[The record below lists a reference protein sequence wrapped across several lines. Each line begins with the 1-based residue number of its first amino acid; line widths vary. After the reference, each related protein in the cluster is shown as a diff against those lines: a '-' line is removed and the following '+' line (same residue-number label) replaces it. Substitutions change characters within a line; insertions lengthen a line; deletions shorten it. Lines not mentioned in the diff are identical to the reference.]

1 MNQMVSKLLSSGPQR
16 SAGRFLSAVLVAF
29 AFAAAAPQAS
39 AQLVTSDDF
48 YTPPDP
54 LPPGKAGD
62 IIRSRAIMA
71 PLFPEANVW
80 QIMHRSSD
88 ANKRPVAVTGALL
101 VPKLPYLGV
110 RPLVVIAPG
119 TRGLGDQCAPS
130 KQMNPLTYS
139 KAVDYENATYSRLL
153 ANGVAVVV
161 TDYQGQGTPG
171 LPSYLVGKPNG
182 YAVLDALRAA
192 TRLADAGV
200 SSAAPMGVMGYSQGG
215 QSSGWAGE
223 LQPSYA
229 PELDLRGVV
238 SGGTPSDMND
248 EVNHLNGNPTAGA
261 GFAVAAISGVST
273 AYPQLNLDAYL
284 TPSGRQVMEQARNS
298 CYAEDFL
305 AFGTTRI
312 GDITSPDVLT
322 VPAYR
327 DRLGASLLG
336 TKRPEAPAYVFH
348 GDIDEVVPYHLGV
361 QLFYSW
367 CSLGATVVF
376 EGLIGVE
383 HVAGSQALALGAT
396 TWMLD
401 RLKGLPA
408 PNGCGS

>member
-1 MNQMVSKLLSSGPQR
+1 MSKLLSSAPQR
-16 SAGRFLSAVLVAF
+16 SAGRFLSAALAVF
-29 AFAAAAPQAS
+29 ALAAAAPQAS
-39 AQLVTSDDF
+39 AQLLASGDF
-48 YTPPDP
+48 YTPPAP
-54 LPPGKAGD
+54 LPPGKPGD
-62 IIRSRAIMA
+62 IIRSRAVMA
-71 PLFPEANVW
+71 QLFPEANVW
-80 QIMHRSSD
+80 QIMYRSSD
-88 ANKRPVAVTGALL
+88 VQKRPAAVTGALL
-101 VPKLPYLGV
+101 VPKLPPVGV
-110 RPLVVIAPG
+110 RPLVVVVPG

-139 KAVDYENATYSRLL
+139 TAVDYENATYSRLL
-153 ANGVAVVV
+153 ANGVAVVI

-171 LPSYLVGKPNG
+171 LPPYLVGKPNG
-182 YAVLDALRAA
+182 YAGLDALRAA

-229 PELDLRGVV
+229 SELDLRGVV
-238 SGGTPSDMND
+238 AGGTPSDMND
-248 EVNHLNGNPTAGA
+248 LVNHLNGNPTAGA
-261 GFAVAAISGVST
+261 GFAIAAISG
-273 AYPQLNLDAYL
+273 
-284 TPSGRQVMEQARNS
+284 
-298 CYAEDFL
+298 
-305 AFGTTRI
+305 
-312 GDITSPDVLT
+312 
-322 VPAYR
+322 
-327 DRLGASLLG
+327 
-336 TKRPEAPAYVFH
+336 PEAPAYIFH

-376 EGLIGVE
+376 EQLIGAE

>member
-1 MNQMVSKLLSSGPQR
+1 V
-16 SAGRFLSAVLVAF
+16 ALVAF
-29 AFAAAAPQAS
+29 ATAGAAPQAS
-39 AQLVTSDDF
+39 AQLLGTDDF
-48 YTPPDP
+48 YTPPAT
-54 LPPGKAGD
+54 LPGKPGD
-62 IIRSRAIMA
+62 IVRSRAVNA

-80 QIMHRSSD
+80 QIMYRSSD
-88 ANKRPVAVTGALL
+88 VEKRPVAVTGALL
-101 VPKLPYLGV
+101 VPKLPSAGV
-110 RPLVVIAPG
+110 RPLVVVVPG

-139 KAVDYENATYSRLL
+139 YAVDYENAIYSRLL
-153 ANGVAVVV
+153 ANGVAVVI

-171 LPSYLVGKPNG
+171 LPPYLVGKPNG
-182 YAVLDALRAA
+182 YAGLDALRAA
-192 TRLADAGV
+192 TRLAGAGL

-229 PELDLRGVV
+229 PELDLRGIVA
-238 SGGTPSDMND
+238 GGTPSDMND
-248 EVNHLNGNPTAGA
+248 LVNHLNGNPTAGA
-261 GFAVAAISGVST
+261 GFAIAAISGVNT
-273 AYPQLNLDAYL
+273 AYPELNLDAYL
-284 TPSGRQVMEQARNS
+284 TPTGRDVMEQARNT

-305 AFGTTRI
+305 TFGTTRI

-327 DRLGASLLG
+327 DRLGKSLLG
-336 TKRPEAPAYVFH
+336 TKRPGAPAYILH
-348 GDIDEVVPYHLGV
+348 GDIDQVVPYHLGV

-376 EGLIGVE
+376 EELIGVE
-383 HVAGSQALALGAT
+383 HVAGSQAVALGAT

-401 RLKGLPA
+401 RLKGVPA

>member
-1 MNQMVSKLLSSGPQR
+1 MMSKQLSSAAPRKLAASLLSV
-16 SAGRFLSAVLVAF
+16 ALVAF
-29 AFAAAAPQAS
+29 ATAGAAPQAS
-39 AQLVTSDDF
+39 AQLLGTDDF
-48 YTPPDP
+48 YTPPAT
-54 LPPGKAGD
+54 LPGKPGD
-62 IIRSRAIMA
+62 IVRSRAVDA

-80 QIMHRSSD
+80 QIMYRSSD
-88 ANKRPVAVTGALL
+88 VEKRPVAVTGALL
-101 VPKLPYLGV
+101 VPKLPSAGV
-110 RPLVVIAPG
+110 RPLVVVVPG

-139 KAVDYENATYSRLL
+139 YAVDYENAIYSRLL
-153 ANGVAVVV
+153 ANGVAIVI

-171 LPSYLVGKPNG
+171 LPPYLVGKPNG
-182 YAVLDALRAA
+182 YAGLDALRAA
-192 TRLADAGV
+192 TRLAGAGL

-229 PELDLRGVV
+229 PELDLRGIVA
-238 SGGTPSDMND
+238 GGTPSDMND
-248 EVNHLNGNPTAGA
+248 LLNHLNGNPTAGA
-261 GFAVAAISGVST
+261 GFAIAAISGVNT
-273 AYPQLNLDAYL
+273 AYPELNLDAHL
-284 TPSGRQVMEQARNS
+284 TPTGRDVMERARNT

-305 AFGTTRI
+305 TFGTTRI

-327 DRLGASLLG
+327 DRLGKSLLG
-336 TKRPEAPAYVFH
+336 TKRPGAPAYILH
-348 GDIDEVVPYHLGV
+348 GDIDQVVPYHLGV

-376 EGLIGVE
+376 EELIGAE
-383 HVAGSQALALGAT
+383 HVAGSQAMALGAT

-401 RLKGLPA
+401 RLKGAPA

>member
-1 MNQMVSKLLSSGPQR
+1 M
-16 SAGRFLSAVLVAF
+16 SAALAVF
-29 AFAAAAPQAS
+29 AIAAAAPPAS
-39 AQLVTSDDF
+39 AQLLGSDGF
-48 YTPPDP
+48 YTPPAP
-54 LPPGKAGD
+54 LPPGKPGD
-62 IIRSRAIMA
+62 IIRNRAVIA
-71 PLFPEANVW
+71 PLFLEANVW
-80 QIMHRSSD
+80 QIMYRSSD
-88 ANKRPVAVTGALL
+88 VQKRPVAVTGALL
-101 VPKLPYLGV
+101 VPKLPYGGV

-130 KQMNPLTYS
+130 KQMNPLTS
-139 KAVDYENATYSRLL
+139 SNAVDYETAIYSRLL

-171 LPSYLVGKPNG
+171 LPPYLVGKPNG

-192 TRLADAGV
+192 TRLADAGL
-200 SSAAPMGVMGYSQGG
+200 SGAAAMGVMGYSQGG

-229 PELDLRGVV
+229 PELGLRGVV
-238 SGGTPSDMND
+238 AGGTPTDMND
-248 EVNHLNGNPTAGA
+248 LVNHLNGNPTAGA
-261 GFAVAAISGVST
+261 GFAIAAISGVST
-273 AYPQLNLDAYL
+273 ADPQLDLDAYL

-298 CYAEDFL
+298 CYAEDYL

-322 VPAYR
+322 HPAYR

-336 TKRPEAPAYVFH
+336 TKRPEAPAYVLH
-348 GDIDEVVPYHLGV
+348 GNIDQVVPYHLGV

-376 EGLIGVE
+376 EELIGAE

-408 PNGCGS
+408 PNGCGN

>member
-1 MNQMVSKLLSSGPQR
+1 MNQMMSKLLYPQW
-16 SAGRFLSAVLVAF
+16 SVGRFLSAALVAF
-29 AFAAAAPQAS
+29 ALAAVAPQAS
-39 AQLVTSDDF
+39 AQLLIADDF
-48 YTPPDP
+48 YTPPDR
-54 LPPGKAGD
+54 LPPGKPGD
-62 IIRSRAIMA
+62 IIRSRAVMA
-71 PLFPEANVW
+71 PLFATANVW
-80 QIMHRSSD
+80 QIMYRSSD
-88 ANKRPVAVTGALL
+88 AEKRPVAVTGALL
-101 VPKLPYLGV
+101 VPKLPYIGV

-119 TRGLGDQCAPS
+119 TRGLGDHCAPS

-139 KAVDYENATYSRLL
+139 SAVDYEAATYSRLL

-171 LPSYLVGKPNG
+171 LPPYLVGKPNG

-192 TRLADAGV
+192 TRLANAGV
-200 SSAAPMGVMGYSQGG
+200 SDAAPMGIMGYSQGG

-229 PELDLRGVV
+229 PELDLRGIVA
-238 SGGTPSDMND
+238 GGTPSDMND
-248 EVNHLNGNPTAGA
+248 EVNHLNGNLTAGA
-261 GFAVAAISGVST
+261 GFAIAAISGLGT
-273 AYPQLNLDAYL
+273 AYPQLDLDTYL
-284 TPSGRQVMEQARNS
+284 TPVGREVMERARNA
-298 CYAEDFL
+298 CYAEDYL
-305 AFGTTRI
+305 TFGTARI

-322 VPAYR
+322 TPAYR
-327 DRLGASLLG
+327 DRLGGSLLG
-336 TKRPEAPAYVFH
+336 TKRPEAPAYIFH
-348 GDIDEVVPYHLGV
+348 GDIDQVVPYHLGV

-376 EGLIGVE
+376 EQLIGFE

-396 TWMLD
+396 TWMLG